1 VIAMLKK
8 LLLLTTALGLLLAA
22 AIAQA
27 HHGWSSYDADQL
39 LTLEVP
45 LQSVN
50 YRNPHAD
57 VSIEHDGRTWQ
68 VILAPISRLQSRGL
82 PEADLTQGK
91 TVTIVGY
98 PRKDGTAEI
107 RAERIIVD
115 GRTIELR

>member
-1 VIAMLKK
+1 MLKH
-8 LLLLTTALGLLLAA
+8 LALVFCSLAFAFGA
-22 AIAQA
+22 APVKA
-27 HHGWSSYDADQL
+27 HHGWSAYDAGQT

-45 LQSVN
+45 LKAVN

-57 VSIEHDGRTWQ
+57 VHIEHEGRIWE
-68 VILAPISRLQSRGL
+68 VVLAPVSRLQARGL
-82 PEADLTQGK
+82 PEVDLTEGK

-98 PRKDGTAEI
+98 PRRDGTTEI

>member
-1 VIAMLKK
+1 MLKK
-8 LLLLTTALGLLLAA
+8 LLLLTATLGLLLTAA
-22 AIAQA
+22 LAQA
-27 HHGWSSYDADQL
+27 HHGWSSYDAEQT

-57 VSIEHDGRTWQ
+57 VGIEHDGRTWQ
-68 VILAPISRLQSRGL
+68 VILAPISRLQARGL
-82 PEADLTQGK
+82 PEADLTEGK

>member
-1 VIAMLKK
+1 M
-8 LLLLTTALGLLLAA
+8 
-22 AIAQA
+22 
-27 HHGWSSYDADQL
+27 
-39 LTLEVP
+39 P

-57 VSIEHDGRTWQ
+57 VSIEHKGRTWQ

-82 PEADLTQGK
+82 PEADLTAGK

>member
-1 VIAMLKK
+1 MLKK
-8 LLLLTTALGLLLAA
+8 LLLLTTTLGLLLAG

-57 VSIEHDGRTWQ
+57 VSIEHKGRTWQ

-82 PEADLTQGK
+82 PEADLTAGK

>member
-1 VIAMLKK
+1 MR
-8 LLLLTTALGLLLAA
+8 AA
-22 AIAQA
+22 ALIATATLALAVPAGVALA

-68 VILAPISRLQSRGL
+68 VILAPISRLQARGL
-82 PEADLTQGK
+82 PEADLTVGK

>member
-1 VIAMLKK
+1 MLKK

-68 VILAPISRLQSRGL
+68 VILAPISRLQAAACRN
-82 PEADLTQGK
+82 PT
-91 TVTIVGY
+91 
-98 PRKDGTAEI
+98 
-107 RAERIIVD
+107 
-115 GRTIELR
+115 

>member
-1 VIAMLKK
+1 MFKRFVLVLCSFAVTLGAGQ
-8 LLLLTTALGLLLAA
+8 AL
-22 AIAQA
+22 A
-27 HHGWSSYDADQL
+27 HHGWSAYDASQT

-45 LQSVN
+45 IKVVN

-57 VSIEHDGRTWQ
+57 VRIEHDGKTWE
-68 VILAPISRLQSRGL
+68 VVLAPISRLQARGL
-82 PEADLTQGK
+82 PEGDLIEGK

-115 GRTIELR
+115 GRTVELR

>member
-1 VIAMLKK
+1 MFKNY
-8 LLLLTTALGLLLAA
+8 ALVLCSLAVTFGA
-22 AIAQA
+22 GQAQA
-27 HHGWSSYDADQL
+27 HHGWSAYDAGQT

-45 LQSVN
+45 LKVVN

-57 VSIEHDGRTWQ
+57 VHIEHEGKTWE
-68 VILAPISRLQSRGL
+68 VVLAPISRLQARGL
-82 PEADLTQGK
+82 PEGDLSEGK

-107 RAERIIVD
+107 RAERLIVD

>member
-1 VIAMLKK
+1 MSKHLAVVFCSLVFIAF
-8 LLLLTTALGLLLAA
+8 TGQ
-22 AIAQA
+22 AQA
-27 HHGWSSYDADQL
+27 HHGWSAYDAGQA

-45 LQSVN
+45 IKVVN

-57 VSIEHDGRTWQ
+57 LRIEHAGKTWE
-68 VILAPISRLQSRGL
+68 VVLAPVGRLQARGL
-82 PEADLTQGK
+82 PESDLVEGK

-115 GRTIELR
+115 SRTIELR

>member
-1 VIAMLKK
+1 MLNK
-8 LLLLTTALGLLLAA
+8 LLLVASALVLLLASTF
-22 AIAQA
+22 AQA
-27 HHGWSSYDADQL
+27 HHGWSSYDSDQQ

-68 VILAPISRLQSRGL
+68 VILAPISRLQARGL
-82 PEADLTQGK
+82 PEADLTAGK

-98 PRKDGTAEI
+98 PRKDGSPEI

>member
-1 VIAMLKK
+1 MLKH
-8 LLLLTTALGLLLAA
+8 LAVFLSSL
-22 AIAQA
+22 AILFGAGHAQA
-27 HHGWSSYDADQL
+27 HHGWSAYDAGQT

-45 LQSVN
+45 LKVVN

-57 VSIEHDGRTWQ
+57 VRIEHDGKTWE
-68 VILAPISRLQSRGL
+68 VVLAPISRLQARGL
-82 PEADLTQGK
+82 PEGDLTEGK

-107 RAERIIVD
+107 RAERVIVD

>member
-1 VIAMLKK
+1 MTAMLKK
-8 LLLLTTALGLLLAA
+8 LLLLATALGLLLAGA
-22 AIAQA
+22 LAQA
-27 HHGWSSYDADQL
+27 HHGWSSYDADRT

-45 LQSVN
+45 LQQVH

-57 VSIEHDGRTWQ
+57 VSIEHDGRSWL
-68 VILAPISRLQSRGL
+68 VILAPLSRLQARGL
-82 PEADLTQGK
+82 QEADLTAGK